1 MAIIMKLVVQQVD
14 YAKVLIDNKLYNF
27 INRGLLIFIGI
38 HKNDD
43 LENIQRLIKKI
54 LKLRIFTDQ
63 NNKMNLS
70 VIDLNLSIML
80 VSQFTLYADI
90 KKGNRPSFINTADP
104 NKAEKLYNLFIEEL
118 SQHDINLKT
127 GKFGA
132 NMKIELINDGP
143 KTFIL
148 ES

>member
-1 MAIIMKLVVQQVD
+1 MKLVVQQVN
-14 YAKVLIDNKLYNF
+14 YAKVMIENKLYSE
-27 INRGLLIFIGI
+27 INQGLLVFIGI
-38 HKNDD
+38 HKEDT
-43 LENIQRLIKKI
+43 LEKIQYLIKKI
-54 LKLRIFTDQ
+54 LKLRIFTDK

-70 VIDLNLSIML
+70 VLELNLSIML
-80 VSQFTLYADI
+80 ISQFTLYANT

-104 NKAEKLYNLFIEEL
+104 NKAEQLYNLFIKEL
-118 SQHDINLKT
+118 NKCGINLKT

-132 NMKIELINDGP
+132 NMQIELINNGP

>member
-1 MAIIMKLVVQQVD
+1 MKLVVQQVD
-14 YAKVLIDNKLYNF
+14 YARVIINNKLYNA
-27 INRGLLIFIGI
+27 INQGLLIFIGI
-38 HKNDD
+38 HKNDT
-43 LENIQRLIKKI
+43 LENIQYLIKKI
-54 LKLRIFTDQ
+54 LKLRIFTDE

-80 VSQFTLYADI
+80 ISQFTLYANI

-104 NKAEKLYNLFIEEL
+104 NKAETLYNLFIKEL
-118 SQHDINLKT
+118 NQHGVNLKT

-132 NMKIELINDGP
+132 DMKIELINDGP